1 MNSPD
6 GDAALDCVVDN
17 DILIKAACY
26 RLHDDLVAPRFGVL
40 GAARF
45 VLAARLAK
53 MPLRGDPQAAQ
64 NAATEMLSRSQTL
77 EPNDSE
83 LALAANLETLAQRR
97 GLELDVGESQ
107 LTAIVAERDV
117 PQLRTG
123 DKRAIRALEQLLDIF
138 APLGPIAGRVRSLEQ
153 LVADLVERADP
164 DDVAR
169 AICAEPAVDKALS
182 ICARCHSPA
191 PHGPAIDHDGLA
203 SYIRQLRAEAPR
215 VLQD

>member
-1 MNSPD
+1 MSSPD
-6 GDAALDCVVDN
+6 GDAPLDCVVDN

-26 RLHDDLVAPRFGVL
+26 RLQHGLVAPRFGVL

-53 MPLRGDPQAAQ
+53 MPLRGDRQAAQ
-64 NAATEMLSRSQTL
+64 DAATEMLVRSQTL
-77 EPNDSE
+77 EPNDGE
-83 LALAANLETLAQRR
+83 LALAASLETLAQRR

-107 LTAIVAERDV
+107 LTAIVTERDV

-123 DKRAIRALEQLLDIF
+123 DKRAVRALEQMLDVF
-138 APLGPIAGRVRSLEQ
+138 APLEAIVGRVRSLEQ
-153 LVADLVERADP
+153 LVADLVKHADA
-164 DDVAR
+164 DEVAR

-203 SYIRQLRAEAPR
+203 SYIRELRAQAPR